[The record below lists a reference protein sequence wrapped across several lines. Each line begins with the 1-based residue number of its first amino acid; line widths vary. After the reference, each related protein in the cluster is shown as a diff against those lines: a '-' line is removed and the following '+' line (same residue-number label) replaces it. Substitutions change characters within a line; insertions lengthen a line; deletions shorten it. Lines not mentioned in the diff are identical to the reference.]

1 MEEQLARLFV
11 RLRWLPDVREA
22 IFHQKSQKMACV
34 SLIGLLFAW
43 LRAVDRSRITQQ
55 QLVAS
60 TTNH

>member
-11 RLRWLPDVREA
+11 RLRWLPDGREA
-22 IFHQKSQKMACV
+22 IFHQQSQKMACV
-34 SLIGLLFAW
+34 SLIGLLFAR

-55 QLVAS
+55 QFVAS